1 MEGKL
6 FLRAGKARSASIL
19 MLVIIIVLTL
29 IALWAGYGYLTRVT
43 PQDSFINAEI
53 ADVSVPFNGYVTIE
67 PLLSGQVVTFNQTIG
82 MVDREDPVSTPITYS
97 TDGFVDTSAADNMPL
112 KARLEGLRQE
122 QGARRDVLN
131 RLATLNQEQRANEVE
146 FFRRKRTEATQLLQA
161 ARQQREAAA
170 LNLEQAMILPDS
182 TVARARFE
190 EAQQAM
196 RFARAELEQR
206 ERDLE
211 RARFLV
217 SEGAVPGVRLEQA
230 ETEVSKAQAEV
241 RATEARVRQARIELD
256 AANRETA
263 IRIARANLQEAE
275 DNLRAAQA
283 RVAQADSFVVA
294 AERGLEL
301 DANRTAG
308 IVSDP
313 TVQYRLEIA
322 NLRAQERSVQGEI
335 SGNTARSQI
344 QRQGGSTS
352 VTIPPDGV
360 RSANLFTPVEGPIW
374 EIIRQSGEYVL
385 EGNPVLRIANARRMW
400 VEAYL
405 NEGDAAHLKPGM
417 KVKLQLP
424 GVGRDQEGVVESIR
438 AGITLPAIGSDVA
451 IEPRQ
456 GLRDNVVAVRVE
468 TDFSVLESEM
478 VYSMIGRKV
487 RVEFPPKPFR
497 LPFF

>member
-1 MEGKL
+1 
-6 FLRAGKARSASIL
+6 

-29 IALWAGYGYLTRVT
+29 IALWAVYRYLTRVT

-67 PLLSGQVVTFNQTIG
+67 PLLSSQVVRLNQIVGTI
-82 MVDREDPVSTPITYS
+82 DREDPVSAPMTYQS
-97 TDGFVDTSAADNMPL
+97 EGFVDTSAADNMPL
-112 KARLEGLRQE
+112 KARLEGLRIE
-122 QGARRDVLN
+122 QAARREVLN
-131 RLATLNQEQRANEVE
+131 RLATLNQAQRENEVE
-146 FFRRKRTEATQLLQA
+146 FFRRKRVEATQLLRVA
-161 ARQQREAAA
+161 QQQKEAAA
-170 LNLEQAMILPDS
+170 LNFEQAMLLPDS

-190 EAQQAM
+190 EAEQAM

-211 RARFLV
+211 RAKFLV
-217 SEGAVPGVRLEQA
+217 AEGAVPGVRLEQA
-230 ETEVSKAQAEV
+230 ETELSKARAEV
-241 RATEARVRQARIELD
+241 RATEVRVRQAQIELD
-256 AANRETA
+256 AASRETA
-263 IRIARANLQEAE
+263 IRIARVNLQEAE

-283 RVAQADSFVVA
+283 RVAQADAFVVA

-322 NLRAQERSVQGEI
+322 NLRGQERSVLGEI
-335 SGNTARSQI
+335 SGNTARSQL
-344 QRQGGSTS
+344 QRESGSTS
-352 VTIPPDGV
+352 LTIPLDGT

-374 EIIRQSGEYVL
+374 EIVRQTGEYVL
-385 EGNPVLRIANARRMW
+385 EGNPVLRVANSRRLW

-417 KVKLQLP
+417 KVTLQLP
-424 GVGRDQEGVVESIR
+424 GVGRDQEGEIESIR
-438 AGITLPAIGSDVA
+438 AGISLPAIGSDVA

-456 GLRDNVVAVRVE
+456 GLRDNTVAVRVK
-468 TDFSVLESEM
+468 TDFSRLQSEM
-478 VYSMIGRKV
+478 VYNMIGRKV
-487 RVEFPPKPFR
+487 KIEFPPKPLR